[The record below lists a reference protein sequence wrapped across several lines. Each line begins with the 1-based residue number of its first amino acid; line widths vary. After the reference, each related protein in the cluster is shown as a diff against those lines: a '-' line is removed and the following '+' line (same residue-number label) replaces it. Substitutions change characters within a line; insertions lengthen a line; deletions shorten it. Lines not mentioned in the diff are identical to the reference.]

1 MQDYS
6 KLDQLAS
13 NWHQLAHY
21 RDEFN
26 ESEYFEKA
34 LSQSEMLLGEI
45 IKITRQE
52 PFRLEFMASCFA
64 NNFWRF
70 NRHHRSPETPEV
82 PGRFGCRVRV
92 KDNKFEAS
100 WYINVFLDEEDM
112 KHRKNKHQ
120 RVRSVHISKGSGSRY
135 RSSSFSKAQG
145 WEKVQIDYC
154 EDAFQLLREIRH
166 EMDNIRKKVEM
177 CQRRF
182 INLRD
187 YFELMEEPK

>member
-1 MQDYS
+1 MS
-6 KLDQLAS
+6 EL
-13 NWHQLAHY
+13 
-21 RDEFN
+21 N

-52 PFRLEFMASCFA
+52 PFRLEFMASSFA

-100 WYINVFLDEEDM
+100 WNISVFLDEEDI

-120 RVRSVHISKGSGSRY
+120 RVRSVHIPKGPSSRY

-182 INLRD
+182 IKLRD
-187 YFELMEEPK
+187 HLG

>member
-52 PFRLEFMASCFA
+52 PFRLEFMGSCFA

-112 KHRKNKHQ
+112 KSRKNKHQ
-120 RVRSVHISKGSGSRY
+120 RVRSVHIPKGPSSRY
-135 RSSSFSKAQG
+135 RPSSFSKAQD
-145 WEKVQIDYC
+145 WEKVKINYA

-182 INLRD
+182 IKLRD
-187 YFELMEEPK
+187 HFELMEEPK